1 MKAKRTCL
9 KFFILSVLMAVM
21 LNNVVFPQGTDSRLR
36 YGNNEQF
43 GFGIVLTPQ
52 LTSINMDGFSN
63 SATATG
69 GTGINISFD
78 ASFYFST
85 YAGISIGAGLSPYS
99 SEITLSSYSTQFSDV
114 DSESESFEMQIEGRS
129 ITENQKISMLSI
141 PITLALRVPAGSK
154 LGFYVNAGISAGIP
168 VVKTYDGSG
177 IFSYD
182 GYYAAY
188 PVTLENIPQYGF
200 PSDLRTEVSDQL
212 EIKSFV
218 ASLTASGGFYFYLN
232 KSIQLALGAN
242 YTRALSDI
250 SNYQNTG
257 TFYLT
262 TQAEE
267 LNSMMEGSTKTGVQA
282 IGISLGFRYFIK

>member
-52 LTSINMDGFSN
+52 LTSINMEGFS
-63 SATATG
+63 SAATTTG
-69 GTGINISFD
+69 GSGMNIAFD
-78 ASFYFST
+78 AAFYFST
-85 YAGISIGAGLSPYS
+85 FAGISIGAGLSPYS
-99 SEITLSSYSTQFSDV
+99 SELTLSSYSTQFSDV
-114 DSESESFEMQIEGRS
+114 DSESESYEMQVEGRS
-129 ITENQKISMLSI
+129 ITESQKISFLSI
-141 PITLALRVPAGSK
+141 PITLAFRVPAGNK

-168 VVKTYDGSG
+168 IVKTYDGSG

-182 GYYAAY
+182 GYYEEY
-188 PVTLENIPQYGF
+188 PVTLEDIPQYGF
-200 PSDLRTEVSDQL
+200 PSDLRTNVSNQL

-232 KSIQLALGAN
+232 KSIQLAIGAN

-267 LNSMMEGSTKTGVQA
+267 LNSMMEGSDKTGVQA
-282 IGISLGFRYFIK
+282 IGLSLGFRYFIK

>member
-1 MKAKRTCL
+1 MKTKRTCL
-9 KFFILSVLMAVM
+9 KFFILSLFLAVM

-43 GFGIVLTPQ
+43 GFGIILTPQ
-52 LTSINMDGFSN
+52 KTSINMEGFSN
-63 SATATG
+63 TLSITG
-69 GTGINISFD
+69 GGGINIAFD
-78 ASFYFST
+78 AAYYFSP
-85 YAGISIGAGLSPYS
+85 YIGISFGAGLSPYS
-99 SEITLSSYSTQFSDV
+99 SELTLSSYSTQFSDV
-114 DSESESFEMQIEGRS
+114 DSESESYEMQIEGRS
-129 ITENQKISMLSI
+129 ITESQKISFLSI
-141 PITLALRVPAGSK
+141 PITLAFRVPAGNK

-168 VVKTYDGSG
+168 IVKTYDGSG

-182 GYYAAY
+182 GYYSAY
-188 PVTLENIPQYGF
+188 PVTLENIPAYGF

-212 EIKSFV
+212 DIKSFV

-232 KSIQLALGAN
+232 KSIQLAIGAN

-282 IGISLGFRYFIK
+282 IGLSLGFRYFIK

>member
-1 MKAKRTCL
+1 MKTIRTCL
-9 KFFILSVLMAVM
+9 KFLILSLFLTVI
-21 LNNVVFPQGTDSRLR
+21 LNNAVFPQGTDSRLR

-43 GFGIVLTPQ
+43 GFGIILTPQ
-52 LTSINMDGFSN
+52 KSSINMDGFSN
-63 SATATG
+63 AATVTG
-69 GTGINISFD
+69 GSGINIAFD

-99 SEITLSSYSTQFSDV
+99 SELTLSSYSTQFSDV

-129 ITENQKISMLSI
+129 ITENQKISLLSI
-141 PITLALRVPAGSK
+141 PVTLALRVPAGNK
-154 LGFYVNAGISAGIP
+154 LGFYVNAGINAGIP
-168 VVKTYDGSG
+168 IVKNYDGTG

-182 GYYAAY
+182 GYYEEY
-188 PVTLENIPQYGF
+188 PVTLEDIPQYGF

-250 SNYQNTG
+250 SNYQSTG

-262 TQAEE
+262 TEAEE
-267 LNSMMEGSTKTGVQA
+267 LNSMMEGSEKTGIQA
-282 IGISLGFRYFIK
+282 MGIRYFIK

>member
-1 MKAKRTCL
+1 MKTKRTCL
-9 KFFILSVLMAVM
+9 KFLILSVLMAVM
-21 LNNVVFPQGTDSRLR
+21 LTNIVFPQGTDSRLR

-52 LTSINMDGFSN
+52 KTSINMDGFSN
-63 SATATG
+63 TATITG
-69 GTGINISFD
+69 GSGINIAFD

-85 YAGISIGAGLSPYS
+85 FAGISIGAGLSPYS
-99 SEITLSSYSTQFSDV
+99 SQVSLSSYTTQFSDI

-129 ITENQKISMLSI
+129 ITEDQKISLLSI
-141 PITLALRVPAGSK
+141 PITLTLRVPAGSK
-154 LGFYVNAGISAGIP
+154 LGFYVNAGINAGIP
-168 VVKTYDGSG
+168 IVKTYDGSG

-182 GYYAAY
+182 GYYEEY

-218 ASLTASGGFYFYLN
+218 ASLTASGGLYFYIN
-232 KSIQLALGAN
+232 KSIQLSLGAN

-250 SNYQNTG
+250 SNYQSTG
-257 TFYLT
+257 TYYLT
-262 TQAEE
+262 TEAEE
-267 LNSMMEGSTKTGVQA
+267 LNSMMEGSDKTGIQA
-282 IGISLGFRYFIK
+282 MGISLGIRYFIK